1 MHATALIAEDEPLLA
16 EALRLQLMQLWPGL
30 QLLPVAM
37 DGDDVVERA
46 LADRPDVLFMDI
58 RMPGRSGLDA
68 AEAIAEAWPADA
80 HLPLLVFV
88 TAYDEHAMAAFE
100 RHAVD
105 YVLKPV
111 QSERLA
117 ATCRRLQSLLAQRL
131 STAPDEDASHTQ
143 ALDAMRALQ
152 EPDADDNAEA
162 PLPATLRVLQ
172 VAVGTSLKFV
182 RLDNV
187 QYFEA
192 ADKYIRVVTTEAGA
206 PGGGELLLR
215 TPLRELIPSLDPER
229 FWQVH
234 RGIVVNIDHIDRVTR
249 QHGKLRVHIRGQD
262 ATLEVSRMF
271 THLFRAM

>member
-1 MHATALIAEDEPLLA
+1 MQATALIAEDEPLLA
-16 EALRLQLMQLWPGL
+16 EALSIQLTQLWPEL
-30 QLLPVAM
+30 RLLPHAW
-37 DGDDVVERA
+37 DGDEVVERA
-46 LADRPDVLFMDI
+46 LAERPDVLFMDI
-58 RMPGRSGLDA
+58 RMPGRNGLDA

-80 HLPLLVFV
+80 PLPLLVFV
-88 TAYDEHAMAAFE
+88 TAYDEHAVAGFE

-111 QSERLA
+111 QPERLA
-117 ATCRRLQSLLAQRL
+117 ATCRRLQALLAQRQ
-131 STAPDEDASHTQ
+131 SSPATDEASLQ
-143 ALDAMRALQ
+143 AIEALEAMRALQ
-152 EPDADDNAEA
+152 EPDVEET

-182 RLDNV
+182 RVDNV

-192 ADKYIRVVTTEAGA
+192 ADKYIRVVTTEPGP

-229 FWQVH
+229 FWQIH

-249 QHGKLRVHIRGQD
+249 LHGKLRVHIRGED
-262 ATLEVSRMF
+262 DTLEVSRMF
-271 THLFRAM
+271 TQRFRAM